1 MMAKRNGIFALL
13 IILLSIGF
21 WGNHAWMISEKP
33 NDLLDLEDEL
43 IELNEQLLENDLI
56 QNEDKA

>member
-21 WGNHAWMISEKP
+21 WGNHAWMIGEKP

-43 IELNEQLLENDLI
+43 IELMNNL
-56 QNEDKA
+56 

>member
-13 IILLSIGF
+13 AIMLSIGY
-21 WGNHAWMISEKP
+21 WANHAWMISEKP

-43 IELNEQLLENDLI
+43 IELNEQLSLI
-56 QNEDKA
+56 HISEPTRPY